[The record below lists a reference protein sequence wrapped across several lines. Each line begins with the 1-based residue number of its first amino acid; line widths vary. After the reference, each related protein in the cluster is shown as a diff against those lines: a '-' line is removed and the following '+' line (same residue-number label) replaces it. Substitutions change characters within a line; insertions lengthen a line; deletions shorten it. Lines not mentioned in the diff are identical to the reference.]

1 MNNEHEDW
9 QMIAK
14 DPRLG
19 WAARGLLLW
28 LVSKNDAG
36 ICISRLIKETAR
48 SGRPAKRDAVYKTI
62 SELIEA
68 GYVKRQQRRTEK
80 GRMSG
85 VDYAVFVKPLPSN
98 DEVTA

>member
-1 MNNEHEDW
+1 MNMGNEDW
-9 QMIAK
+9 QMIAE

-28 LVSKNDAG
+28 LVSRHDAG
-36 ICISRLIKETAR
+36 ICISRLIKETER
-48 SGRPAKRDAVYKTI
+48 SARPAKRDAVYKTI
-62 SELIEA
+62 NELIES
-68 GYVKRQQRRTEK
+68 GYIRRQQRRTEK